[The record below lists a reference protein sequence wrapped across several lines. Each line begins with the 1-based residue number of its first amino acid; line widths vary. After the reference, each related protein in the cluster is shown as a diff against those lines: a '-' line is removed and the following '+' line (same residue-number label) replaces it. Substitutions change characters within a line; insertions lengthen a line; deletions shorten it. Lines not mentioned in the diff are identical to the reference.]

1 MRSGKKWVNKQ
12 IIMLIGEYRHT
23 IDIKKR
29 IAIPVAFRKEL
40 GKKVVV
46 TRGLDNC
53 LFVYPISSWAKFAEK
68 LDTLSRG
75 QADARSFNRFI
86 FGGAVET
93 DIDSMGRILV
103 PDFLRDF
110 AVLENKVVIVGIN
123 DRVEIWGEERWKE
136 YTQRIEKQAD
146 SLAEKLGEIGVF

>member
-1 MRSGKKWVNKQ
+1 
-12 IIMLIGEYRHT
+12 MLIGEYRHT

-29 IAIPVAFRKEL
+29 IAVPAAFRREL

-53 LFVYPISSWAKFAEK
+53 LFVYPIASWKKFTEK

-93 DIDSMGRILV
+93 EIDSMGRILV
-103 PDFLRDF
+103 PDFLKDF
-110 AVLENKVVIVGIN
+110 ALLKNKVVVVGIN
-123 DRVEIWGEERWKE
+123 DRVEIWDEERWKE
-136 YTQRIEKQAD
+136 YSLRVEKQAD
-146 SLAEKLGEIGVF
+146 ALAEKLGEIGVF